1 RNAQAIED
9 IRKLI
14 DEAGSNMK
22 IIAKIESQEGLDNLQ
37 EIINAA
43 DGIMVARGDLG
54 VEIEARRL
62 PQLQKEI
69 IEKCNYEGKLVI
81 TATQMLDSMIRNPR
95 PTRAEVTDV
104 ATAVYDGTDAVMLSG
119 ESANGKY
126 PVEAAQMMA
135 SIVEYTEQFLNYK
148 QFKTRVL
155 EKSLYESIGNAV
167 CAATVTTAHEI
178 QAKAIIVP
186 TLTGATAS
194 MIAKYRPRTPIV
206 ALSPSQQ
213 TTRQM
218 MLFWG
223 VSPIWARRADTT
235 DELFDSSLEE
245 LRSRQLVETGD
256 LCVITAGVLSRLTR
270 RQPVTSTNIMRVI
283 QA

>member
-1 RNAQAIED
+1 MC
-9 IRKLI
+9 IR
-14 DEAGSNMK
+14 
-22 IIAKIESQEGLDNLQ
+22 
-37 EIINAA
+37 
-43 DGIMVARGDLG
+43 
-54 VEIEARRL
+54 
-62 PQLQKEI
+62 
-69 IEKCNYEGKLVI
+69 
-81 TATQMLDSMIRNPR
+81 DS
-95 PTRAEVTDV
+95 
-104 ATAVYDGTDAVMLSG
+104 SG

-126 PVEAAQMMA
+126 PVEAALMMA

>member
-1 RNAQAIED
+1 
-9 IRKLI
+9 
-14 DEAGSNMK
+14 
-22 IIAKIESQEGLDNLQ
+22 
-37 EIINAA
+37 
-43 DGIMVARGDLG
+43 
-54 VEIEARRL
+54 
-62 PQLQKEI
+62 
-69 IEKCNYEGKLVI
+69 
-81 TATQMLDSMIRNPR
+81 MLDSMIRNPR